1 MTPKGTFDVGT
12 NDVAAEIEETTLA
25 ADAAEFERVT
35 VLVTVTADT
44 DVVRDEAASCTSD
57 VYVVRV

>member
-1 MTPKGTFDVGT
+1 VNWRPNGTFDVGI
-12 NDVAAEIEETTLA
+12 NDATAETGEAMLT

-44 DVVRDEAASCTSD
+44 VVVWD
-57 VYVVRV
+57 